1 MHKNYPPNY
10 KAFAKKKSDKITTV
24 ASDLLTDFR
33 DEVNCFS
40 NFPLGILP
48 TFYILN
54 YQTKKYEFVSK
65 EFQCY
70 SKHRAEELIEGGMEK
85 FLSIYQKDDFELYS
99 EQIFSKNLEIILD
112 IPQEE
117 RNQLLFT
124 NTYRIFNKDKTISHL
139 LQKNRIIADPIT
151 GLPLYAYGSV
161 SNLTNLM
168 LFNREIYHRV
178 EKTDDLDATKKTIL
192 LSDSYKIYDEDKKLT
207 SQENRIIELLIKG
220 LSTKEIA
227 QKLFISHHTVNI
239 HRSNILKKT
248 NSKNVVQLIS
258 NFMNSNI

>member
-1 MHKNYPPNY
+1 MRKNYPPNY
-10 KAFAKKKSDKITTV
+10 KALVKKKSATITAA

-40 NFPLGILP
+40 NLPLGILP

-54 YQTKKYEFVSK
+54 YETKQYEFVSK
-65 EFQCY
+65 EFQYY
-70 SKHRAEELIEGGMEK
+70 SKHKPEELIEGGMEK

-112 IPQEE
+112 TPQEE
-117 RNQLLFT
+117 RDQLLFA

-168 LFNREIYHRV
+168 LFNREIYHRI
-178 EKTDDLDATKKTIL
+178 EKTDGLDVTKKTIL

-220 LSTKEIA
+220 LTTKEIA
-227 QKLFISHHTVNI
+227 QKLFISYHTVNI
-239 HRSNILKKT
+239 HRSNILTKT

-258 NFMNSNI
+258 NFMSSNI